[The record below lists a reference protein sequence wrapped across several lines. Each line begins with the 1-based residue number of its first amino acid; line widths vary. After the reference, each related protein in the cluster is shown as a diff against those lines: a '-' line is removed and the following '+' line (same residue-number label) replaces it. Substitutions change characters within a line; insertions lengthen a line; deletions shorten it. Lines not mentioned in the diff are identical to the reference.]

1 MAEIQLDLG
10 ASLCMNIVILMSAG
24 HPGQTCILLLSL
36 SLNYNVSTSL
46 LFQIKLELY
55 HLGTNLN
62 QYEVKIPLI
71 QNKNGY
77 GSLITSLAACNRE
90 GLLSHNTEVIYRDEI
105 LK

>member
-1 MAEIQLDLG
+1 
-10 ASLCMNIVILMSAG
+10 MSAG
-24 HPGQTCILLLSL
+24 HPGQTCILLLS
-36 SLNYNVSTSL
+36 SLNYNLSASL

-62 QYEVKIPLI
+62 QDEAKISLI

-77 GSLITSLAACNRE
+77 GSLITSLAGCNRE
-90 GLLSHNTEVIYRDEI
+90 DLLSHNPEVIYRDEI